1 MSVCFLLL
9 SLTAG
14 SFDPLQIMCE
24 VNGFLVPAIID
35 TGAEI
40 SIMSSSCAKR
50 CHLSNIIDTRYSG
63 KAIGVGTSDI
73 LGGIDDLQLRIGP
86 INFKNKIS
94 ILRNSRCDFLIGLDI
109 LRRFKCE
116 ISFGEKFIKLQVKRN
131 IIRVPLVSNNF
142 LGNNEFCE
150 VGNSIF
156 DETPQQESFASN
168 KLSKIGK
175 LSRQFHPGNRD
186 LDDLD
191 DEDELRRTEFNN
203 EMRNRN
209 NFEDPYDEENEHFV
223 EDILCNSVS
232 MEGV

>member
-1 MSVCFLLL
+1 M
-9 SLTAG
+9 
-14 SFDPLQIMCE
+14 
-24 VNGFLVPAIID
+24 
-35 TGAEI
+35 
-40 SIMSSSCAKR
+40 
-50 CHLSNIIDTRYSG
+50 
-63 KAIGVGTSDI
+63 
-73 LGGIDDLQLRIGP
+73 GGIDDLQLRIGP

-150 VGNSIF
+150 VGNSMF
-156 DETPQQESFASN
+156 DKVPQQQSPASN
-168 KLSKIGK
+168 KISKIGR
-175 LSRQFHPGNRD
+175 LSRQFYQGNNRD
-186 LDDLD
+186 YDDMED
-191 DEDELRRTEFNN
+191 DEVEFRRNDEK
-203 EMRNRN
+203 
-209 NFEDPYDEENEHFV
+209 FEDPYEEENEHFV

>member
-1 MSVCFLLL
+1 MILGIIYVYSGYFFL
-9 SLTAG
+9 
-14 SFDPLQIMCE
+14 
-24 VNGFLVPAIID
+24 
-35 TGAEI
+35 
-40 SIMSSSCAKR
+40 SIKKIV
-50 CHLSNIIDTRYSG
+50 LRYSG

-150 VGNSIF
+150 VGNSVF
-156 DETPQQESFASN
+156 DRAQQQAPAAN
-168 KLSKIGK
+168 SKVSRISK
-175 LSRQFHPGNRD
+175 LSRQFYQGNSRD
-186 LDDLD
+186 RRDDMEY
-191 DEDELRRTEFNN
+191 DEEEDNLHGNEYNEEMQANN
-203 EMRNRN
+203 S
-209 NFEDPYDEENEHFV
+209 FEDPYDEENEHFV